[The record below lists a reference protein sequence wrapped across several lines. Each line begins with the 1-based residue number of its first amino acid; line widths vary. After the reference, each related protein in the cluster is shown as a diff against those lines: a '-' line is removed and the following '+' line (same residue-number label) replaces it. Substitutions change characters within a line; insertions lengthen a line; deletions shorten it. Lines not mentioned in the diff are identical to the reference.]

1 MGYRTIYQGSGI
13 NVDGITFK
21 VVGACDMYR
30 AFCSCT
36 SLGDDFEFVWE
47 TDQTVSVQG
56 LFCDINMNINPI
68 TKLKTFNLTSCGS
81 TIFTGSFFGGIGS
94 VFNTT
99 VTDFECTGVQSV
111 SLDLTNMRGLNKQSV
126 MNIINCLCETSSTL
140 TLKLYDTQKALLTA
154 DDIKIATD
162 KGWTVA

>member
-1 MGYRTIYQGSGI
+1 M
-13 NVDGITFK
+13 
-21 VVGACDMYR
+21 
-30 AFCSCT
+30 
-36 SLGDDFEFVWE
+36 WE
-47 TDQTVSVQG
+47 TDYTVSVHG
-56 LFCDINMNINPI
+56 LFCDINLKTNPI

-81 TIFTGSFFGGIGS
+81 TIFTGYFFGGIAVGH
-94 VFNTT
+94 NTT

-111 SLDLTNMRGLNKQSV
+111 SLNLTTMRGLNKQSV
-126 MNIINCLCETSSTL
+126 MNVINCLCETSSTL